1 MRERERERERELSP
15 FLCFRVFW
23 CIDFSLLYQRS
34 EITPFLVELGKS
46 VLHEINLFFYNDCL
60 AKI

>member
-1 MRERERERERELSP
+1 MALERERERVRERAVA

-23 CIDFSLLYQRS
+23 CIEFSLLYQRS

-46 VLHEINLFFYNDCL
+46 VLHEINLFFYIDSL
-60 AKI
+60 A

>member
-1 MRERERERERELSP
+1 MRTVA

-46 VLHEINLFFYNDCL
+46 VLCESVYLYLFFGIDR
-60 AKI
+60 I